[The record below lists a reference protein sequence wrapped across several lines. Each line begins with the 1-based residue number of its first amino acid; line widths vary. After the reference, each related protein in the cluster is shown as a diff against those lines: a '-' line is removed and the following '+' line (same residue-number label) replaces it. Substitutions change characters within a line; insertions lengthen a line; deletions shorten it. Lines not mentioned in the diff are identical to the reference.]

1 MNWNRLT
8 VSTDP
13 ASARSEYLLDL
24 SLRVLIGLV
33 SAILFACVMYLTW
46 RWINPSDPHA
56 SQVPVTPVQRPTP
69 LPEENSAA
77 VNGAHAEV
85 LLKPDQ
91 MYRCERKGRVTFSD
105 YPCAE
110 GLSRMMNLP

>member
-1 MNWNRLT
+1 MTWNRLT

-13 ASARSEYLLDL
+13 ASVRSEYLLDL

-33 SAILFACVMYLTW
+33 SAVLLACVFYLTW
-46 RWINPSDPHA
+46 RWLNPADPYS
-56 SQVPVTPVQRPTP
+56 SQVPVKSVERPTP
-69 LPEENSAA
+69 FPEEKTSAA
-77 VNGAHAEV
+77 HEAHAEV

-110 GLSRMMNLP
+110 GLTRVMNLP